1 MDDVA
6 VEIERQWHEAFIALG
21 SNMGDKKQH
30 LDLAVRTLGEI
41 KGCVVEEVSSF
52 MMTKPYG
59 YTNQEDFLNGC
70 LKLRTL
76 FTPLELLDTL
86 QKIEQQAKRER
97 TIHWGPRTLD
107 LDILLYDDLILD
119 SERLHIPHVEMHK
132 RDFVLKPMAE
142 LAPYKRHPIKMQTI
156 QELLEALNENE

>member
-1 MDDVA
+1 
-6 VEIERQWHEAFIALG
+6 
-21 SNMGDKKQH
+21 
-30 LDLAVRTLGEI
+30 
-41 KGCVVEEVSSF
+41 